1 MEIRGIESS
10 LGYLFTSEKAP
21 KQFLLSKKTTNL
33 ED

>member
-1 MEIRGIESS
+1 MEIHGIESS
-10 LGYLFTSEKAP
+10 LGYLFTSEKTP